1 MRPVRGF
8 YHNRKFNIKNGKPH
22 IKTIKFSLTG
32 FPFKVLFVQFVC
44 TAESDIFS
52 WTRTLFRSRNDSFST
67 RKTVRVFIKENM
79 TIAQYVKLIRQSE
92 RLLPFSFT
100 LNVVH
105 FEIRC

>member
-44 TAESDIFS
+44 TAESDIFF
-52 WTRTLFRSRNDSFST
+52 LD
-67 RKTVRVFIKENM
+67 KDLVQK
-79 TIAQYVKLIRQSE
+79 QK
-92 RLLPFSFT
+92 
-100 LNVVH
+100 
-105 FEIRC
+105 